1 MYSQRKKKH
10 RRKRNC
16 RHCKELYLPDIRNRH
31 HQRYCSKPECR
42 KASKKASQQRWA
54 SSEKGWDY
62 FKNPDN
68 TLRVKQWREAHPG
81 YWKREGR
88 KTKNALQDVLP
99 SQLQSN
105 HSDTTK
111 LAADTLQDVYYSQLS
126 LLIGLIA
133 SLTGNA
139 LQDNIAETSRRFI
152 NLGQDILG
160 MNPVSKSEWRNP
172 KC

>member
-1 MYSQRKKKH
+1 MCSQGQKNH
-10 RRKRNC
+10 RRKRKC

-31 HQRYCSKPECR
+31 HQRYCSKPGCR
-42 KASKKASQQRWA
+42 KVSKKVSQQRWV

-68 TLRVKQWREAHPG
+68 TIRVKQWRKAHPG

-88 KTKNALQDVLP
+88 KLQNALQDVSP

-105 HSDTTK
+105 QSDTAK
-111 LAADTLQDVYYSQLS
+111 LTDTALQDFCSLQVP

-139 LQDNIAETSRRFI
+139 LQDNIAETSRKFI